1 MGWLFVKKN
10 KFFVVLSSLF
20 LTIGIVP
27 IVLSCTNTNKDN
39 AQVQK
44 NEQNITKNYL
54 HEETNNKTKEENQK
68 EDFFEKIEKA

>member
-1 MGWLFVKKN
+1 MRKYK
-10 KFFVVLSSLF
+10 
-20 LTIGIVP
+20 
-27 IVLSCTNTNKDN
+27 
-39 AQVQK
+39 K